1 MPFRSRRGRRAR
13 TPAPWAAPVQW
24 RGACRSPGPCTLRTA
39 AHLYGARRVTRTCP
53 QDEGR
58 ALGCRSESSV
68 GAFEQLARRAQAVR
82 LRGGGG
88 GGLAVECEGEG
99 EEARLGS
106 TEEVAGG
113 AAEPL
118 RRDGDGGACEQ
129 VCGGG
134 VAHRDVVH
142 ADRHDERRRGTHRQV
157 AVGEGVARLLSN
169 GAGGI

>member
-1 MPFRSRRGRRAR
+1 MDTSASAWARTPARHGDLSMPFRSRRGRRAR

-39 AHLYGARRVTRTCP
+39 AHLYGACRVTRTCP

-118 RRDGDGGACEQ
+118 RRDGDGGACPRPQ
-129 VCGGG
+129 
-134 VAHRDVVH
+134 
-142 ADRHDERRRGTHRQV
+142 ERERIT
-157 AVGEGVARLLSN
+157 GEG
-169 GAGGI
+169 G